1 MKIIIGLGNPGKKY
15 SDTRHNIGFRVIETL
30 ASRYQIE
37 REVSKFDGL
46 IAQLRIKNER
56 VLLVKPLTFM
66 NLSGKTVQPVVNF
79 YKIDLDDLMIV
90 YDDMDLTPGTIR
102 IRPGGGTGGHKGL
115 ASITAHLNSTEFP
128 RMRIGIGRP
137 SDDTIDWVLGR
148 FNSSEAPVMKET
160 IERAADAL
168 ETWVMEGLDKTMNIY
183 NQSGI

>member
-15 SDTRHNIGFRVIETL
+15 SGTRHNIGFRVIETL
-30 ASRYQIE
+30 ACRYQIE

-79 YKIDLDDLMIV
+79 YKINLDDLMVV

-115 ASITAHLNSTEFP
+115 ASITARLNSTEFP

-137 SDDTIDWVLGR
+137 PDDTIDWVLGR
-148 FNSSEAPVMKET
+148 FSPAEAILMKET
-160 IERAADAL
+160 MERAADAL
-168 ETWVMEGLDKTMNIY
+168 ETWVIEGLDKTMNIY
-183 NQSGI
+183 NQTGI